1 MLLDKT
7 VAGAGVPLVDEGTV
21 EVDDDNSKLVALL
34 LLLLLLIPVL
44 VLPTLLVPVLI
55 LLESVVMFA
64 VVLAETFAVDGGFAI
79 DAGSV
84 VTEMLVPTVSV
95 PFRSRGFLI
104 AKIGPQLS
112 LSPSTTIGVQEG
124 RGGAEAED
132 DAQRKK

>member
-1 MLLDKT
+1 MLDKT

-34 LLLLLLIPVL
+34 LLLLLIPVL

-55 LLESVVMFA
+55 LLEGVVMFA

-95 PFRSRGFLI
+95 PFRSRGFSI

-112 LSPSTTIGVQEG
+112 LSPSTTIGVQEVVNI
-124 RGGAEAED
+124 GA
-132 DAQRKK
+132 